1 MFFLEKEWNASVV
14 IINTF
19 AFIHCARK
27 GRGGG
32 LSNNFISIG
41 IVFPICRIIIFETM
55 SILFPPQNILFL
67 IKKYP
72 SLYDTR
78 VCVCCVCAV
87 CVCVCLAFPK
97 GLYQDIYDMIMVR
110 ERDQY
115 RLSLSRNTT
124 HANVPVTK
132 TTHYRLMV
140 NL

>member
-1 MFFLEKEWNASVV
+1 MFFLEKEWNALVV

-19 AFIHCARK
+19 AFIHCAHK

-55 SILFPPQNILFL
+55 SILFLPQNILFL

-72 SLYDTR
+72 SLYDTH
-78 VCVCCVCAV
+78 
-87 CVCVCLAFPK
+87 VCVCLAFPK
-97 GLYQDIYDMIMVR
+97 GLYQDIYDMIMVH

>member
-14 IINTF
+14 IINAF

-32 LSNNFISIG
+32 LSNNFISMG

-72 SLYDTR
+72 CTPHYMTH
-78 VCVCCVCAV
+78 VCVCAV
-87 CVCVCLAFPK
+87 CVCVCALHFPRGCIK
-97 GLYQDIYDMIMVR
+97 IFMTCLR
-110 ERDQY
+110 FTESERDQSIDCLFQ
-115 RLSLSRNTT
+115 RTRRMQMCL
-124 HANVPVTK
+124 
-132 TTHYRLMV
+132 
-140 NL
+140 